1 MCYSISRLEQMMS
14 CILIATEQM
23 FVSSFRYVK
32 ILIFNEWKRLDS
44 LQKEDLPISWAT
56 TPLVQHPRPRL
67 ISWRRPVLPTCE
79 VHLKIDKNAKFF
91 LMFSFHLV
99 HYTLIVS
106 QSKTYDRK
114 QSTGKMQAVGKVNL
128 AST

>member
-1 MCYSISRLEQMMS
+1 MS
-14 CILIATEQM
+14 DNSLGPASTAKTDILTAP
-23 FVSSFRYVK
+23 SFSHVWSTS
-32 ILIFNEWKRLDS
+32 E
-44 LQKEDLPISWAT
+44 
-56 TPLVQHPRPRL
+56 
-67 ISWRRPVLPTCE
+67 
-79 VHLKIDKNAKFF
+79 IDKNAKFF